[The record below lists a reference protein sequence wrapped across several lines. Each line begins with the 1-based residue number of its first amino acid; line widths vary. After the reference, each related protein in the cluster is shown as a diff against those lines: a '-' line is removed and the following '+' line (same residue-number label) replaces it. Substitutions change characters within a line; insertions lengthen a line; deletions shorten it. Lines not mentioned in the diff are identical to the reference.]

1 MKSAI
6 TEIGR
11 VFSPNQA
18 LSRTVLVGMVAVQIV
33 LALAWWMSGTSEILP
48 MPSDIFSALKKM
60 IFEERIFP
68 ELWSSAMLSVK
79 SMAIAVVVSLVF
91 SYLTVMPFF
100 RPIAFV
106 LSKGRFLGLA
116 GLTFIFTL
124 ITANGHDLKVSLL
137 VFGISVFFITSMVSI
152 INDIPKS
159 DYSYARTLRMGEWET
174 VWHVVVLWR
183 LDKVFETIRQ
193 TFAISWTMLTMVEGL
208 VRSEGGIGAVLLNQ
222 NKHFHIDAVFAIQIT
237 ILIFGIL
244 QDYAIGVLKNFFCP
258 HAKITLERK

>member
-1 MKSAI
+1 MKVNVS
-6 TEIGR
+6 ELKR
-11 VFSPNQA
+11 VFAPNQT
-18 LSRTVLVGMVAVQIV
+18 LSKTVLIGMVSVQIV
-33 LALAWWMSGTSEILP
+33 LALAWWMSGTSEIIP
-48 MPSDIFSALKKM
+48 KPGEIWGAFKKM
-60 IFEERIFP
+60 VFEEKILP

-79 SMAIAVVVSLVF
+79 SMTIAVIVSLLF

-124 ITANGHDLKVSLL
+124 MTANGHDLKVTLL
-137 VFGISVFFITSMVSI
+137 VFGISVFFITSMTSVI
-152 INDIPKS
+152 QNIPKS
-159 DYSYARTLRMGEWET
+159 DYNYARTLRMNEWET

-183 LDKVFETIRQ
+183 LDQVFEIIRN

-208 VRSEGGIGAVLLNQ
+208 VRSEGGIGSVLLSQ
-222 NKHFHIDAVFAIQIT
+222 NKHFHIDAVFAIQLT

-244 QDYAIGVLKNFFCP
+244 QDYIIGVLKNFFCP